1 MKQGLKNSIDWI
13 PDFMKISDI
22 PCTFHCAF
30 SFPLEAI
37 KIVQPL
43 ELKKGSSKLYM
54 DLLTIYFCQQTL
66 RMI

>member
-43 ELKKGSSKLYM
+43 ELKRQLKTLY
-54 DLLTIYFCQQTL
+54 QTY
-66 RMI
+66 